1 MGTGDDAII
10 SLNAQDDITGTTQL
24 QIISPNVAGYDS
36 AGTIIASVGGTGA
49 LQVKSHGIKTVGDIR
64 LTDGKAA
71 PAQEAGYAILYVDSA
86 DGDLKVKFGD
96 GHVAV
101 IAADS

>member
-1 MGTGDDAII
+1 MINIQADEIGGGST
-10 SLNAQDDITGTTQL
+10 LL
-24 QIISPNVAGYDS
+24 QVISPNVAGYDAS
-36 AGTIIASVGGTGA
+36 GTIIGSIGGSGV

-71 PAQEAGYAILYVDSA
+71 PAQEAGYAIIYVDTA

>member
-1 MGTGDDAII
+1 MINIQAEEVGG
-10 SLNAQDDITGTTQL
+10 GVTQW

-36 AGTIIASVGGTGA
+36 AGTLIGRIGGSSII
-49 LQVKSHGIKTVGDIR
+49 QIKDHGIKVAGDMR

-71 PAQEAGYAILYVDSA
+71 PATEAGYAILYVDSA

-96 GHVAV
+96 GHVAT